1 MGRDNH
7 NAGMHFMH
15 YPSKVSDAD
24 AVSYLQKKE
33 LEKKQA
39 ATREKYDNLSKE
51 YDKPC
56 HLKLSDMKDKVHV
69 NYYDE
74 KYVTEWPMYH
84 YEIVNAKNKHN
95 RRLTLWV
102 GYDLGGKNFDTGEEE
117 TRGYYLYF
125 TNCFERNISGRKIL
139 LLEVNK
145 KSKASLEK
153 AVEMASLYGKE
164 LVSNYYFKLEINW
177 DKPIYEK
184 YGFMSHWMNVPKVRC
199 FRSIKNCILE

>member
-7 NAGMHFMH
+7 NAGMHFMR
-15 YPSKVSDAD
+15 YPSKVSDVD
-24 AVSYLQKKE
+24 AVAYLQKKE

-39 ATREKYDNLSKE
+39 EIREKYDSLSRE
-51 YDKPC
+51 FDRPC
-56 HLKLSDMKDKVHV
+56 HFKLSDMKDRVRV

-84 YEIVNAKNKHN
+84 YEILNAKNKHN

-102 GYDLGGKNFDTGEEE
+102 GYDLGGTNYDTGEEE
-117 TRGYYLYF
+117 KRGYYLYF
-125 TNCFERNISGRKIL
+125 TNCFKRNISGRKIL

-145 KSKASLEK
+145 KTKASLEK
-153 AVEMASLYGKE
+153 AVEMACLYGKVI
-164 LVSNYYFKLEINW
+164 VSNYYYKLEINW
-177 DKPIYEK
+177 DKPIYER
-184 YGFMSHWMNVPKVRC
+184 YGFMSPWMNVPKVRC